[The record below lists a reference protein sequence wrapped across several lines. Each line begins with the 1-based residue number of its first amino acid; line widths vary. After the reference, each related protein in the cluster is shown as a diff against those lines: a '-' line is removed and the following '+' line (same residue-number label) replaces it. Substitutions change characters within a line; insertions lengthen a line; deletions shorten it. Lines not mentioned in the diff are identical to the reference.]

1 MIGAIVGA
9 AVAVAALVALV
20 YLLGKAQAQLD
31 TTIRLFETALEAQAT
46 QAATERRELASRIQ
60 APDVLPLPDL
70 GESPGAIGFEN
81 DDEYWA
87 AQDEG
92 PSIENE

>member
-20 YLLGKAQAQLD
+20 YLLGRAQAQLD
-31 TTIRLFETALEAQAT
+31 TTIRLFETALEAQTA

-60 APDVLPLPDL
+60 APDVLPLP
-70 GESPGAIGFEN
+70 
-81 DDEYWA
+81 
-87 AQDEG
+87 
-92 PSIENE
+92 